1 MYVCVTITEEKE
13 VMNLRESK
21 ERVHER
27 HERKEM
33 EGKGEIILHFNFK
46 KYKNNILRGRL
57 ANQGQHSGEQ
67 ALPCTVELALVS
79 REHLSWPRGRS
90 MGVLPSPLLRGVGR

>member
-1 MYVCVTITEEKE
+1 MRYKLNKLKKNLSRLYLYLYMHYEYYIIIYNIYMYIYCMYVCVTIIEEKE

-33 EGKGEIILHFNFK
+33 EEKGEIILHFNFK
-46 KYKNNILRGRL
+46 KYKNNIFKR
-57 ANQGQHSGEQ
+57 
-67 ALPCTVELALVS
+67 
-79 REHLSWPRGRS
+79 
-90 MGVLPSPLLRGVGR
+90 